1 MTIRLTSLVALA
13 LAGAF
18 VVGCGDDDVPA
29 PVDGGG
35 TDSGPVLPVCPAS
48 APAPAVDANACCWRA
63 SNATRATAPE
73 LRLAA
78 LRLTA
83 PTGSPLVSSTVRGLL
98 NGAFDAETFNWLVAL
113 SAAPAVGT
121 DGTVSV
127 QTGFGQRATDGT
139 FAFAVGGAP
148 TTGGGDPNRWDPITV
163 AGHMTGESLSTEPY
177 VGAGPLTIPVFSS
190 TDPTLLLV
198 ELPIYSL
205 TLLSAPLTA
214 DRTCVGTRG
223 TTSYDTAAGGVLSAY
238 IRVEDARTLQV
249 SVPPTLDTTLCAL
262 VAGALADATY
272 CDGPQSGW
280 TAKPN
285 ALCDAT
291 TFICETNPAGTTSV
305 CDPATTCNAWE
316 LRGEFAAQ
324 GVEIT
329 P

>member
-35 TDSGPVLPVCPAS
+35 TDSGPVVPVCPATS
-48 APAPAVDANACCWRA
+48 PTPAVDANACCWRA
-63 SNATRATAPE
+63 SNADRAAAPE

-83 PTGSPLVSSTVRGLL
+83 PAGSPLVSSTMRSLL
-98 NGAFDAETFNWLVAL
+98 NGAFDAETFNWLVAV

-121 DGTVSV
+121 DGTASV

-139 FAFAVGGAP
+139 FAFAVGSAP
-148 TTGGGDPNRWDPITV
+148 TPGDVNRWNPITV
-163 AGHMTGESLSTEPY
+163 AGHVTGESLSTEPY

-190 TDPTLLLV
+190 TDPTQLLV

-205 TLLSAPLTA
+205 TLVSAPLTEN
-214 DRTCVGTRG
+214 RTCVGSRG
-223 TTSYDTAAGGVLSAY
+223 TSSYNTAAGGVLSAY

-249 SVPPTLDTTLCAL
+249 SVPPAVDTTLCAL
-262 VAGALADATY
+262 VAGDLTHATY

-280 TAKPN
+280 AAKPN
-285 ALCDAT
+285 ALCNAT
-291 TFICETNPAGTTSV
+291 TFICETNPTGTTSV
-305 CDPATTCNAWE
+305 CNPDSDCNAWE